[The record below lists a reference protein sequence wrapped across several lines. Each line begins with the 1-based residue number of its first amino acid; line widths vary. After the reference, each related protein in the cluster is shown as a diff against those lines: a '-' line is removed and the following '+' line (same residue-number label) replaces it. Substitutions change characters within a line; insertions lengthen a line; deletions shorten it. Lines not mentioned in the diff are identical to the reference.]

1 MVKRTINGLNLLLK
15 KNCHKLLKTSMD
27 RFKDKTVIV
36 TGAGSGI
43 GKSTAIR
50 LDAEGA
56 QLLII
61 DVNKEPL
68 ENTRSLLKNE
78 ASTSHV
84 LNISSTEET
93 KNFFQ
98 NLKKN
103 NRKLDALVNVAGI
116 LRFDNSHEVEIE
128 NWNKILEVNL
138 TGTFFMCRYALP
150 FLLESKG
157 AIVNVSSSAAIGA
170 HAWTAAYSAS
180 KGGISAFSKTLAV
193 EYGMRGL
200 NVNCVCPASIQTP
213 MSTNPEMPKDIDTR
227 LLKKIMPL
235 DGVNRSPDDIASTIA
250 FLASEDAIHINGID
264 LRVDGGLLT

>member
-1 MVKRTINGLNLLLK
+1 
-15 KNCHKLLKTSMD
+15 MD

-43 GKSTAIR
+43 GKSTALR

-56 QLLII
+56 KLLVI
-61 DVNKEPL
+61 DINEEEL
-68 ENTRSLLKNE
+68 NTTHSMLKNQS
-78 ASTSHV
+78 STFHL
-84 LNISSTEET
+84 LNIASLNDT
-93 KNFFQ
+93 KKFFKDFQ
-98 NLKKN
+98 ESNKQ
-103 NRKLDALVNVAGI
+103 LDALINVAGI

-128 NWNKILEVNL
+128 NWNKILEINL

-150 FLLESKG
+150 LLLESKG

-213 MSTNPEMPKDIDTR
+213 MSTNPDMPKDIDAR